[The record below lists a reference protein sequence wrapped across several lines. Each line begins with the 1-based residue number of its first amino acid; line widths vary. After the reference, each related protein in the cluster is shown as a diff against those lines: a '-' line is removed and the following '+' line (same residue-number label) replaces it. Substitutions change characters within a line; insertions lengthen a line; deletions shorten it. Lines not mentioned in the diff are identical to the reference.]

1 MHSIHDKFKEF
12 RYKLE
17 YAFASYKQRYYSND
31 TNPRVIQTKLKNST
45 LISLRTCP
53 NDKYIIKQGE
63 FLALEKKT
71 KNESH
76 DTSNLI
82 DLESPMNMKIKNMSA
97 RNSLFKGFDDSVYLE
112 HTAPT
117 FESDAKNIRRVQSFA
132 DTKSLRND
140 HDNIKTTDTNKGTE
154 EPIQIL
160 SSGEGADRD
169 TGRRHSFKRKIIDGM
184 HRKRKSGTPMI
195 PSPIPEV
202 NSAATNNEE
211 NSKSEQ
217 QNHPVLNTTLG
228 EIEAQETPIVRR
240 INSSRKLMAFNGGSR
255 VQSLVSRISTASV
268 HSSVNYDAVSRNDQ
282 NCSKAWK
289 TILNDVSL
297 SAARVSIGHTP
308 RKSNDFKNLT
318 SDFVE
323 CKSEDSENFY
333 ENIKPTDLLFN
344 NTLPKHN
351 RKVLG
356 NSLRLTSGN
365 IPVYSSISRPI
376 TQDDYYSE
384 CGLLSMY
391 NYNSD
396 NDSHKMLSI
405 RE

>member
-1 MHSIHDKFKEF
+1 MHSIHDKLKEF

-17 YAFASYKQRYYSND
+17 YALASYKQRYYSND
-31 TNPRVIQTKLKNST
+31 TNPRVIQTKLKNLT

-63 FLALEKKT
+63 FLALEKKV
-71 KNESH
+71 NSESH

-82 DLESPMNMKIKNMSA
+82 DLESPMNLKIKNMSA

-117 FESDAKNIRRVQSFA
+117 FEGDAKNLRRVQSFA
-132 DTKSLRND
+132 DTKSLRNS
-140 HDNIKTTDTNKGTE
+140 HDNIKATDNIKGTE
-154 EPIQIL
+154 GSIQIL
-160 SSGEGADRD
+160 TSEEGAYREA
-169 TGRRHSFKRKIIDGM
+169 GRRHSFKRKIIDGM
-184 HRKRKSGTPMI
+184 YHKRKSGTPMI
-195 PSPIPEV
+195 PSPIPQV
-202 NSAATNNEE
+202 NSATTDNEE
-211 NSKSEQ
+211 ISKSEQ
-217 QNHPVLNTTLG
+217 NHPLLNTTIG
-228 EIEAQETPIVRR
+228 DIEAQETPIVRK
-240 INSSRKLMAFNGGSR
+240 ITSSRKLIAFNGGSR

-268 HSSVNYDAVSRNDQ
+268 HSSINHDAVSRNDQ
-282 NCSKAWK
+282 NCLKAWK

-333 ENIKPTDLLFN
+333 ENIKPTDLLLN
-344 NTLPKHN
+344 NTLPKHS
-351 RKVLG
+351 RKVFG

-365 IPVYSSISRPI
+365 IPVYLSISRPI

-396 NDSHKMLSI
+396 NESHKMLSI